1 MYICFFNAG
10 MMLYLAMAIWI
21 FIGTRLLIAAG
32 NILTRQ
38 WLPFGQAGNNPK
50 VSILIP
56 ARNEA
61 HNIGK
66 LLESIQKQNH
76 TNWEVLVYDDLSE
89 DETAAVVDTFH
100 KKDARIRLIEG
111 QPLPSGW
118 LGKNHACHRLSK
130 HAHGEFFLF
139 LDADVILSPQLMDN
153 ALAHMEEYRLDL
165 LSIFPQQIME
175 SWGERVSVPIMN
187 WVLVSLLPLILT
199 RRSRLPAFAAA
210 NGQHMLF
217 RGDVYKHY
225 AFHKRFKNKAVEDI
239 VIARYMKKQKLRIHT
254 VLSKGQIKCRMYGGL
269 KDALQ
274 GFSKNVLA
282 FFGNNNFLAIAIVL
296 ITSFGFI
303 PVWMAMGPMATL
315 GYLFAT
321 LLLRLLVA
329 AASRQS
335 IWENMLTA
343 PLQQIIFAFM
353 VAKAIYNRSKKRN
366 SWKGRTLNI

>member
-1 MYICFFNAG
+1 
-10 MMLYLAMAIWI
+10 MMLYLAIAIWI
-21 FIGTRLLIAAG
+21 FMGTRLLIAAG

-38 WLPFGQAGNNPK
+38 WLPFGQTGNNPK

-66 LLESIQKQNH
+66 LLDSIQKQNH

-89 DETAAVVDTFH
+89 DETASIVYAFH

-130 HAHGEFFLF
+130 NAHGEFFLF
-139 LDADVILSPQLMDN
+139 LDADVILNPQLINN
-153 ALAHMEEYRLDL
+153 ALAHMEKHRLDL
-165 LSIFPQQIME
+165 LSVFSQQIME

-199 RRSRLPAFAAA
+199 RASRLPAFAAA

-217 RGDVYKHY
+217 KANVYKQY
-225 AFHKRFKNKAVEDI
+225 GFHERFKNEAVEDI
-239 VIARYMKKQKLRIHT
+239 VIARYMKEQKLRIHT

-274 GFSKNVLA
+274 GFSKNILA
-282 FFGNNNFLAIAIVL
+282 FFGNNALLAVTIVL
-296 ITSFGFI
+296 ITGPGVI
-303 PVWMAMGPMATL
+303 PVWLSMSNIAAIV
-315 GYLFAT
+315 YLLSA
-321 LLLRLLVA
+321 LLLRILVS
-329 AASRQS
+329 AASRQH
-335 IWENMLTA
+335 IFWNMLTA
-343 PLQQIIFAFM
+343 PLQQIIFSVM
-353 VAKAIYNRSKKRN
+353 VANAIYNRSKKRN
-366 SWKGRTLNI
+366 LWKGRTLNI